1 MRSIETDPVPCASPA
16 PNRNQLRTSDRRRAH
31 PTLADFSTLELTD
44 SPTDRLTDLAV
55 SVAMRSLDE
64 ETIPTP
70 RAGRITALRPTKRD
84 PDRIAVDLDGSFAFA
99 LPATLVADQR
109 LEVGDALDGERVS
122 ALLAADRASRAT
134 EAALVF
140 LGYRPRSEKEV
151 RDRLRRGG
159 YDQAAIDH
167 AISRLHEWRYLDDA
181 DFARRWVE
189 NRTAHRPRGK
199 RLLQQELRHK
209 GIDTGTAREAIDDA
223 ELDETSAAE
232 DLARRR
238 LPAYAGDDPAAIRR
252 RLGAYLAR
260 RGYSYDVIRI
270 ALDRALGEAD
280 EGDGVMGS

>member
-1 MRSIETDPVPCASPA
+1 MRSV
-16 PNRNQLRTSDRRRAH
+16 
-31 PTLADFSTLELTD
+31 
-44 SPTDRLTDLAV
+44 
-55 SVAMRSLDE
+55 DE
-64 ETIPTP
+64 ATTQTP
-70 RAGRITALRPTKRD
+70 RSGRITALRPTKRD

-99 LPATLVADQR
+99 LPATLIADQR

-122 ALLAADRASRAT
+122 ALLAADQASRAT

-159 YDQAAIDH
+159 YEQDAIDH

-189 NRTAHRPRGK
+189 NRSAHRPRGK

-209 GIDTGTAREAIDDA
+209 GIDTETAREAIGDA
-223 ELDETSAAE
+223 ELDESAAAE
-232 DLARRR
+232 ELARRR

-260 RGYSYDVIRI
+260 RGYGYDVIRI
-270 ALDRALGEAD
+270 ALERALGETED
-280 EGDGVMGS
+280 EGEDESDG

>member
-1 MRSIETDPVPCASPA
+1 
-16 PNRNQLRTSDRRRAH
+16 
-31 PTLADFSTLELTD
+31 
-44 SPTDRLTDLAV
+44 
-55 SVAMRSLDE
+55 MRSLDE

-84 PDRIAVDLDGSFAFA
+84 PDRIAVDLDGSFALA

-122 ALLAADRASRAT
+122 TLLAADQASRAT

-159 YDQAAIDH
+159 YEQDAIDY

-209 GIDTGTAREAIDDA
+209 GIDTETAREAIDDA

-260 RGYSYDVIRI
+260 RGYGYDVIRI
-270 ALDRALGEAD
+270 ALDHALGEAEEREV
-280 EGDGVMGS
+280 EGDG

>member
-1 MRSIETDPVPCASPA
+1 MRSPDEPA
-16 PNRNQLRTSDRRRAH
+16 VQ
-31 PTLADFSTLELTD
+31 
-44 SPTDRLTDLAV
+44 
-55 SVAMRSLDE
+55 
-64 ETIPTP
+64 TP

-84 PDRIAVDLDGSFAFA
+84 PDRISVDVDGSFAFA

-122 ALLAADRASRAT
+122 ALLAADQASRAT

-140 LGYRPRSEKEV
+140 LSYRPRAEKEV

-159 YDQAAIDH
+159 YEQDAIDH

-209 GIDTGTAREAIDDA
+209 GIDTETARDAIDDA
-223 ELDETSAAE
+223 DLDETGAAE
-232 DLARRR
+232 ELARRR

-260 RGYSYDVIRI
+260 RGYGYDVIRI

-280 EGDGVMGS
+280 EGEDGVMGDG